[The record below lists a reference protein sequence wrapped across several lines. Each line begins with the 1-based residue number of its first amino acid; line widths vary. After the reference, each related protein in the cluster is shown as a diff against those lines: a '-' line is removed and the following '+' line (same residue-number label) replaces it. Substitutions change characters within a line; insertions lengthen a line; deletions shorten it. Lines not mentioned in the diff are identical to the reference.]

1 MPNLQPKYDKS
12 LGVKPIIYFGLLMF
26 SLLIVS
32 SCNKTTDPITPV
44 VVEISKPA
52 STYPVGIAT
61 KWTDL
66 QLQLIKNSPDITPPT
81 AARVLGYMG
90 LVLYE
95 SVVPGMSGYRSL
107 AGQLQD
113 LKTLPKTDTTKEYNW
128 GLAANAA
135 VYTLTKEMFAN
146 VNGSNQS
153 QIDSLR
159 RNFESSL
166 KVNVSQDVI
175 DRSIRFGAEVA
186 TAVWEYAKVDGGHEA
201 YLANF
206 PTSYTVETG
215 IGYWEPTNSQLH
227 PLLPYWYKTRTFIAS
242 NKKAIPPKPISFSYR
257 EESDFFNEAQ
267 EIYLISKNLSDEQ
280 KNIARFWADG
290 TGTTTP
296 PGHHFNIASIILK
309 AKNSSLPTAAE
320 TYCKLGLAINDAFI
334 TCWSAK
340 YRYLLMRPQTY
351 IRETMQKN
359 WISFLATPPFPEYTS
374 GHSSGAGAAAAVLAN
389 IFGEQ
394 TSFIDNTYQETLSTR
409 SFSNFTDYANE
420 ASTSRVYGGIHYRNS
435 CEKGLENGRKIGY
448 NVLNL
453 KFKK

>member
-32 SCNKTTDPITPV
+32 CNKTTDPINPV
-44 VVEISKPA
+44 VVDISKPA
-52 STYPVGIAT
+52 STYPVDIAT

-66 QLQLIKNSPDITPPT
+66 QLQLIKNSPEITPPY

-90 LVLYE
+90 LALYE
-95 SVVPGMSGYRSL
+95 SVVPGMKGYQSL

-113 LKTLPKTDTTKEYNW
+113 LKALPKIDSTKEYSW

-146 VNGSNQS
+146 VNGNSQS

-166 KVNVSQDVI
+166 KVDVSQDVI
-175 DRSIRFGAEVA
+175 DRSIRFGAEIA
-186 TAVWEYAKVDGGHEA
+186 TAIWEYAKVDGGHEA
-201 YLANF
+201 YLSNF
-206 PTSYTVETG
+206 PSSYVVQSG
-215 IGYWEPTNSQLH
+215 IGYWEPTNNQLQ
-227 PLLPYWYKTRTFIAS
+227 PLLPYWYKVRTFVTT
-242 NKKAIPPKPISFSYR
+242 NKKIAPPKPIPFSYR
-257 EESDFFNEAQ
+257 EESDFFSEAQ
-267 EIYLISKNLSDEQ
+267 EVYLISKNLSDEQ
-280 KNIARFWADG
+280 RTIARFWADG
-290 TGTTTP
+290 STTITP
-296 PGHHFNIASIILK
+296 PGHHFNIASIVIK
-309 AKNSSLPTAAE
+309 SKNSSLPVAAE
-320 TYCKLGLAINDAFI
+320 TYCKLGIAINDAFI
-334 TCWSAK
+334 ACWSAK
-340 YRYLLMRPQTY
+340 YKYLLMRPQTY
-351 IRETMQKN
+351 IRETLQKN
-359 WISFLATPPFPEYTS
+359 WISFLSTPPFPEYTS
-374 GHSSGAGAAAAVLAN
+374 GHSSGAGAASTILAS

-394 TSFIDNTYQETLSTR
+394 TSFIDNTYQSTLGTR

-420 ASTSRVYGGIHYRNS
+420 SSISRVYGGIHYRNS
-435 CEKGLENGRKIGY
+435 CDKGLENGRKIGY